1 MWLKGLQLVTSTV
14 VKLEAGMVEAKKEED
29 QFSLIDYIR
38 QTAKD
43 DVRLFLAPFV
53 GAVKGIKDELDRIDA
68 RKRAERRKARQE

>member
-1 MWLKGLQLVTSTV
+1 M
-14 VKLEAGMVEAKKEED
+14 AEAKKDDD
-29 QFSLIDYIR
+29 QFSLMDYIR

-43 DVRLFLAPFV
+43 DVRIFLAPFV